1 MYYVISFS
9 GCGIDSPLQ
18 SRSPGSA
25 LAMAEEAE
33 RSGCEDVAIK
43 VPGGNS
49 LSISQFA
56 AEFVMPQGRRA
67 DRHPAD
73 AVARA
78 AIDAGP
84 IS

>member
-1 MYYVISFS
+1 
-9 GCGIDSPLQ
+9 
-18 SRSPGSA
+18 
-25 LAMAEEAE
+25 MAEEAE

-43 VPGGNS
+43 VPGGYS

-56 AEFVMPQGRRA
+56 AEFVMPLGPRA
-67 DRHPAD
+67 GRHPAD

-78 AIDAGP
+78 AIDAAP